1 MSRKAIIKRKLE
13 PNSYSKETPRK
24 ISRVPIRRGPRQRLI
39 KNNSK
44 PTSFIKEPTINI
56 PIVPIR
62 NIRVITKPAPVQTYM
77 KRSVTDTELF
87 VAIQSSITNSTPL
100 SYIRIGD
107 GEVQLIKL
115 LKHCGT
121 EEIAIKNHALKHIL
135 LRYNERYTED
145 SQILNSWRKV
155 IVTALKTSDYCGM
168 FTPGE
173 VTELMA
179 LGWLKDANKETTI
192 RRYVSSK
199 EMHNHYGIDTAKL
212 KICSVMFNKGE
223 QLGIIENF
231 KQLVGDKRITIITNQ
246 TENLKK
252 NHKFQ
257 INLGNQV
264 DFITIKHEHGNP
276 ESKAFYQKDWVRSHF
291 KDIKSHVV
299 LFGMGGAAK
308 ELCNELK
315 NDWGKCAIDMG
326 STLDAW
332 AGIISRPSTANIW
345 KHCLTVPVEGAP
357 ETDIC
362 YK

>member
-1 MSRKAIIKRKLE
+1 M
-13 PNSYSKETPRK
+13 N
-24 ISRVPIRRGPRQRLI
+24 
-39 KNNSK
+39 
-44 PTSFIKEPTINI
+44 
-56 PIVPIR
+56 R
-62 NIRVITKPAPVQTYM
+62 NI
-77 KRSVTDTELF
+77 TDAELF
-87 VAIQSSITNSTPL
+87 IAIQSSIANSTPL

-107 GEVQLIKL
+107 GEIQIMKKIL
-115 LKHCGT
+115 HCKT
-121 EEIAIKNHALKHIL
+121 ADELNIRAHALKHIA
-135 LRYNERYTED
+135 LRYNEVYTED
-145 SQILNSWRKV
+145 NPLMLKWRQGIIDTFKS
-155 IVTALKTSDYCGM
+155 SDYCGI
-168 FTPGE
+168 FTTQE
-173 VTELMA
+173 IEEMMA
-179 LGWLKDANKETTI
+179 LGWLKEARKEATLG
-192 RRYVSSK
+192 RYVP
-199 EMHNHYGIDTAKL
+199 NQDVFDYYGIDVNKL

-231 KQLVGDKRITIITNQ
+231 KQLVGDRRITIITSQ
-246 TENLKK
+246 TENLK
-252 NHKFQ
+252 NNRKFQ

-264 DFITIKHEHGNP
+264 DFITVKHEHGNP
-276 ESKAFYQKDWVRSHF
+276 KSKALNQKDWVRSHF

-308 ELCNELK
+308 DLCNELK

>member
-1 MSRKAIIKRKLE
+1 M
-13 PNSYSKETPRK
+13 N
-24 ISRVPIRRGPRQRLI
+24 
-39 KNNSK
+39 
-44 PTSFIKEPTINI
+44 
-56 PIVPIR
+56 R
-62 NIRVITKPAPVQTYM
+62 NI
-77 KRSVTDTELF
+77 TDAELF
-87 VAIQSSITNSTPL
+87 IAIQSSIANSTPL
-100 SYIRIGD
+100 SYVRIGD
-107 GEVQLIKL
+107 GEIQIMKKIL
-115 LKHCGT
+115 HCKT
-121 EEIAIKNHALKHIL
+121 ADELNIRAHALKHIA
-135 LRYNERYTED
+135 LRYNEVYTED
-145 SQILNSWRKV
+145 NPLMLKWRQGIIDTFKS
-155 IVTALKTSDYCGM
+155 SDYCGI
-168 FTPGE
+168 FTTQE
-173 VTELMA
+173 IEEMMA
-179 LGWLKDANKETTI
+179 LGWLKEARKEATLG
-192 RRYVSSK
+192 RYVP
-199 EMHNHYGIDTAKL
+199 NQDVFDYYGIDVNKL

-231 KQLVGDKRITIITNQ
+231 KQLVGDRRITIITNQ

-264 DFITIKHEHGNP
+264 DFITVKHEHGNP
-276 ESKAFYQKDWVRSHF
+276 KSKALNQKDWVRSHF

-308 ELCNELK
+308 DLCNELK